1 MIVVLPASMCAM
13 IPMFLMDD
21 ACEVNDRERKEI
33 DLMNVITAWS
43 SKSHQEM
50 SLNQGKGWTL
60 PTLTHNKSKGS
71 TGTLGIAAPAKRV
84 MKKVTEKDVS
94 GVEEHS
100 KIETVMREESR
111 RMSKL
116 DTSLLTAT
124 IPTQEWTEGLTS
136 ASGSVTEDRG
146 KRMLRRVGG
155 EVWEDSTLSDWNAN
169 DFRLFVGN
177 LGDEVTDTTLHD
189 IFSVYPTFDRARV
202 VRDKNG
208 KTKGYGFVS
217 FLEASDFLKA
227 LKEWNG
233 QYIGN
238 RPCMMKR
245 STWEERSVKDAKKVK
260 YSRK

>member
-21 ACEVNDRERKEI
+21 ACEVNDREMKEI

-60 PTLTHNKSKGS
+60 PTLTHNKCKGP

-100 KIETVMREESR
+100 KVETVMREESR

-124 IPTQEWTEGLTS
+124 IPTQERTEGLTS
-136 ASGSVTEDRG
+136 ASGSVTEDRE
-146 KRMLRRVGG
+146 KKDVEKSWWRSVGG
-155 EVWEDSTLSDWNAN
+155 FHIE
-169 DFRLFVGN
+169 
-177 LGDEVTDTTLHD
+177 
-189 IFSVYPTFDRARV
+189 
-202 VRDKNG
+202 
-208 KTKGYGFVS
+208 
-217 FLEASDFLKA
+217 
-227 LKEWNG
+227 
-233 QYIGN
+233 
-238 RPCMMKR
+238 
-245 STWEERSVKDAKKVK
+245 
-260 YSRK
+260 